1 MADPMANNLTAEQLI
16 DAMKSMN
23 DTFVKTKKEN
33 AELVNVNEY
42 QAKYIRSLEADL
54 LQMTIDKSFY
64 ESMFQEE
71 KPPTPKPPTPKPPT
85 PKPPTPKPHPL
96 EIKMKSSKKSL
107 GQVKPYPT
115 REPRYH
121 MTEVARDWAS

>member
-1 MADPMANNLTAEQLI
+1 MANNLTAEQLI

-33 AELVNVNEY
+33 AKLVKANES
-42 QAKYIRSLEADL
+42 QVKYIRSLEADL

-71 KPPTPKPPTPKPPT
+71 KPPTPKPPTPKP
-85 PKPPTPKPHPL
+85 HPL

-107 GQVKPYPT
+107 GQLKPYPT

>member
-1 MADPMANNLTAEQLI
+1 MANNLTAEQLI

-33 AELVNVNEY
+33 ESQV
-42 QAKYIRSLEADL
+42 KYIHLLEEEL
-54 LQMTIDKSFY
+54 LQLRIDNSFY

-71 KPPTPKPPTPKPPT
+71 KH
-85 PKPPTPKPHPL
+85 PTPKPHPL

-107 GQVKPYPT
+107 GQLKTYPT

>member
-1 MADPMANNLTAEQLI
+1 MADNLTAEQLI

-33 AELVNVNEY
+33 ADLVNVNEY
-42 QAKYIRSLEADL
+42 QAKYIRSLERNMLKL
-54 LQMTIDKSFY
+54 LEDITFY
-64 ESMFQEE
+64 ESMFKEE
-71 KPPTPKPPTPKPPT
+71 KPPTPKPPT

-96 EIKMKSSKKSL
+96 ETKMKKSL